1 MPIISNSPLSPNGAW
16 SFFSAGT
23 SARSRSSYE
32 STSSFTLPASWGYA
46 AVSIS
51 SSQTTST
58 TAQSEH
64 EAMRQS
70 MSLWHELG
78 HFPAFSAFSFSS
90 VQSESSLPQ
99 TCVDVES

>member
-1 MPIISNSPLSPNGAW
+1 M
-16 SFFSAGT
+16 
-23 SARSRSSYE
+23 
-32 STSSFTLPASWGYA
+32 
-46 AVSIS
+46 SIS

-78 HFPAFSAFSFSS
+78 HTPAFAGFSLSSA
-90 VQSESSLPQ
+90 QSESSLPQ